1 MAREALTVIGYVAGS
16 YFGPVGAAI
25 GATIGGY
32 IGGIV
37 DPQQIPG
44 PGLSEAPVQTSRDG
58 VPIPIVWG
66 THVCHGN
73 IIQKGTPYEVTTT
86 ESAGKGAETTSTR
99 RYMTFAI
106 GVCEGPASISRIWEN
121 DKLVYDARTAGVLA
135 AVDHEDFAGK
145 ITIYSGDESQLPDS
159 DLETITGVGEQPAY
173 RGLCYVVF
181 PDYDITDYGSAIPQ
195 YKFEVNGSTDKTVI
209 SKPYPIELLDGAV
222 VTYAP
227 EDDAPNTSYIEGN
240 DPTFTPQD
248 STLRA
253 LLNNVD
259 YEDEG
264 ADVTF
269 APQNSEI
276 RAAVK
281 SADYEDEGADVTFAP
296 QDSTLRDALVA
307 YVYEDEGADA
317 TFTPQDGT
325 LI

>member
-121 DKLVYDARTAGVLA
+121 DKLVYDARAAGVLA

-145 ITIYSGDESQLPDS
+145 ITIYGGDEAQLPDS

-209 SKPYPIELLDGAV
+209 SKPYPVEVLDGVAASVDSDDGAV
-222 VTYAP
+222 QSMLEGLALTV
-227 EDDAPNTSYIEGN
+227 APNDG
-240 DPTFTPQD
+240 
-248 STLRA
+248 TLREP
-253 LLNNVD
+253 LNSYD

-264 ADVTF
+264 VDLTI
-269 APQNSEI
+269 APND
-276 RAAVK
+276 
-281 SADYEDEGADVTFAP
+281 SALRVALVSQDYEDEGVDLTVTP
-296 QDSTLRDALVA
+296 DDGSLRVALVSHD
-307 YVYEDEGADA
+307 YEDEGIGISIS
-317 TFTPQDGT
+317 PQDGT
-325 LI
+325 LS